1 MKSKFLV
8 TFFAATAIVSF
19 AVAQAPGPGGQGQ
32 GQGQGRPG
40 GQGRVGGGEKGGAGM
55 GSMQLLR
62 NPGVQEEINLTAD
75 QKQQLTKLME
85 GLGMQGRKPGQGGEK
100 PQGGQGQMAEL
111 REKMQKAEAEIK
123 NILTDEQEKRI
134 GQLMLQQQGPAA
146 IAQNQKIQEQLQLT
160 QPQRVAIQEIQK
172 QNRQNM
178 QGLGQGSDRKEA
190 GEKLKLMRTEM
201 NDKILNILTPDQK
214 SAWTAML
221 GKPFDF
227 KRK

>member
-1 MKSKFLV
+1 MNSKFFV
-8 TFFAATAIVSF
+8 TFFAVTAIVSL
-19 AVAQAPGPGGQGQ
+19 AVAQAPGPG

-62 NPGVQEEINLTAD
+62 NPKVQEEINLTAD

-85 GLGMQGRKPGQGGEK
+85 GLGMQGRKPGEG
-100 PQGGQGQMAEL
+100 QGGQKPEGGKAQMAEL

-134 GQLMLQQQGPAA
+134 SQLMLQQQGAAA
-146 IAQNQKIQEQLQLT
+146 ISQNQKIQEQLQLT